1 MREKLQSKKGLI
13 SIIIVVIGIGI
24 IGLLGFFRMQAVTKI
39 GYVGSESQ
47 DSWFGSYTTLDGII
61 LKNINSEK
69 EMLRISVET
78 ELGAIS
84 VEIKDKEN
92 RSIFKKENMKTGF
105 FDVKVSGELM
115 VQIKAKKHKGSFDI
129 SYQDIG
135 QASVGQIFLYGEEHA
150 VGRILEREFELWSS
164 YYQEGIRDL
173 FVELPYYTAEYMN
186 IWMQADNDEILDAL
200 YQDWAGT
207 AIYSEEV
214 LDFYKR
220 IKRECPETV
229 FHGTDVGHQYNTIGE
244 RFLKYLKENGQEGS
258 KVYQDR
264 KSVV

>member
-24 IGLLGFFRMQAVTKI
+24 IGLFGFFRMQAVTKI

-92 RSIFKKENMKTGF
+92 RSIFKK
-105 FDVKVSGELM
+105 
-115 VQIKAKKHKGSFDI
+115 
-129 SYQDIG
+129 
-135 QASVGQIFLYGEEHA
+135 
-150 VGRILEREFELWSS
+150 
-164 YYQEGIRDL
+164 
-173 FVELPYYTAEYMN
+173 
-186 IWMQADNDEILDAL
+186 
-200 YQDWAGT
+200 
-207 AIYSEEV
+207 
-214 LDFYKR
+214 
-220 IKRECPETV
+220 
-229 FHGTDVGHQYNTIGE
+229 
-244 RFLKYLKENGQEGS
+244 
-258 KVYQDR
+258 DR